1 MSDMNDRDLSLFAE
15 ELARRDRPSA
25 PPALRA
31 RLRASLLAA
40 PVAPA
45 RRAPFALFA
54 LPSLRL
60 ALAAVII
67 LAVMAMASGSAAAS
81 SLPGDPAFALKRA
94 GEEIEAFVA
103 SDDATRLDTRVAQS
117 DRRLAD
123 LETATLHRPS
133 ALAPATTEYIA
144 ASERVSAALATV
156 LAQPRTA
163 ARDAA
168 IARASA
174 ASADH
179 IAALQALAAR
189 LPAAAQF
196 GIQRAI
202 EVQQTVHEK
211 TGSAPGRP
219 LSPGPTAAP
228 GPSAVPGRPSEL
240 PGRGGVP
247 SALPGRP

>member
-1 MSDMNDRDLSLFAE
+1 MNDRDLVRFAE
-15 ELARRDRPSA
+15 ELARHEPPNAPSA
-25 PPALRA
+25 LRV

-40 PVAPA
+40 PVVAPA
-45 RRAPFALFA
+45 RRAPFAMFA
-54 LPSLRL
+54 PPSLRMAIASVL
-60 ALAAVII
+60 I
-67 LAVMAMASGSAAAS
+67 LAMAGGSAAAS

-94 GEEIEAFVA
+94 AEEIEVIVAF
-103 SDDATRLDTRVAQS
+103 DDASQLSARVAQS

-123 LETATLHRPS
+123 LETATQHRPS

-144 ASERVSAALATV
+144 ATERVSAALATV

-168 IARASA
+168 IARALA

-189 LPAAAQF
+189 LPADAQF
-196 GIQRAI
+196 GIERAI
-202 EVQQTVHEK
+202 EAQQTVHGK
-211 TGSAPGRP
+211 TEGAPSRP
-219 LSPGPTAAP
+219 ASPAPT
-228 GPSAVPGRPSEL
+228 AVPGRPSNV